1 MTCNGLTFDEG
12 ELGIGESI
20 PKFDGISC
28 NFNSP
33 KVHEFGD
40 SNFSISLE
48 NDTSIT
54 LKKQTKRSWESPKI
68 EVPYKLRN
76 KKIKE
81 NIKRRKKRDNL
92 AYLLWMSIDFYRN
105 WCPSDGAYFKQCP
118 KIIIF
123 LETSNGTKGIV
134 F

>member
-105 WCPSDGAYFKQCP
+105 
-118 KIIIF
+118 
-123 LETSNGTKGIV
+123 
-134 F
+134 